1 MLLDGG
7 LATELEA
14 AGHDLNDPLWSAKVL
29 LENPEAVA
37 AAHRSF
43 LEAGADC
50 ISTVTY
56 QATFPGL
63 TRRDMTVAQAESV
76 FTRAVELAV
85 QVRDEFWAAA
95 RGSGRAGPLRPLVA
109 ASVGPYGAF
118 LADGSEYRG
127 GYGIGVAEL
136 DAFHRDRWHLLAAG
150 PADVIAAETLPCL
163 DEVRVLARL
172 AAETPSKP
180 AWLSFCCREGAL
192 LADGEASVAQAGA
205 IAGRVPRRLRNRR
218 QLHGADPRAR
228 GGGNSGV
235 RDVQTRARLPELRR
249 RLRCRW
255 EALGLGR
262 GPIRLGAGVQ
272 ELGAGRRRCRGR
284 VLPRQPL
291 RDPTHGC
298 GAGRRRLGVSGR
310 APASRRRR
318 RALASLLLG
327 TWRSPVAHLNGVQ
340 GVAGSN
346 PAVPIQGRPQLS
358 AISTSPDRSA
368 LASAPTKAP
377 FQS

>member
-1 MLLDGG
+1 VLLDGG

-29 LENPEAVA
+29 LEDPEAVA

-95 RGSGRAGPLRPLVA
+95 RGSGRAAPPRPLVA

-205 IAGRVPRRLRNRR
+205 IAAESP
-218 QLHGADPRAR
+218 
-228 GGGNSGV
+228 GV
-235 RDVQTRARLPELRR
+235 FAT
-249 RLRCRW
+249 
-255 EALGLGR
+255 
-262 GPIRLGAGVQ
+262 GVNCT
-272 ELGAGRRRCRGR
+272 A
-284 VLPRQPL
+284 
-291 RDPTHGC
+291 PTH
-298 GAGRRRLGVSGR
+298 
-310 APASRRRR
+310 
-318 RALASLLLG
+318 
-327 TWRSPVAHLNGVQ
+327 
-340 GVAGSN
+340 
-346 PAVPIQGRPQLS
+346 VPE
-358 AISTSPDRSA
+358 AAAT
-368 LASAPTKAP
+368 LASATSKPVLAYPNSGGAYDAAGKRWDSDADRFDWEQACRSWVQAGAVAVGGCCRVSPSAIRRMGAALAGDVSASRGAP
-377 FQS
+377 QLPGGAAGR